1 MKIKTNR
8 LIASGLMSLVFIM
21 EMFILRGLF
30 DQVGTSSLAL
40 AHLVVVYGAFLVP
53 VFAVLIGNPVF
64 EKTGV
69 KYAVVYSTVLYIC
82 VSIMFFT
89 PANVLY
95 NAGLGSV
102 TGATTPSTTAG
113 YYVLAA
119 KVVLMLAALVIAV
132 FEPKEKTIEKAEI
145 VSAIEAPKPEEI
157 EAAEVL
163 SSTEEDNL

>member
-8 LIASGLMSLVFIM
+8 LIASGLMSLVFIL
-21 EMFILRGLF
+21 EMFILHGLF

-64 EKTGV
+64 EKAGV
-69 KYAVVYSTVLYIC
+69 KYAVVYSAVLYIC
-82 VSIMFFT
+82 VSIMFFS

-95 NAGLGSV
+95 SAGLGTV
-102 TGATTPSTTAG
+102 TGATTPGTTAG

-119 KVVLMLAALVIAV
+119 KVVLMLAALVIALI
-132 FEPKEKTIEKAEI
+132 EPKEKVVAEASI
-145 VSAIEAPKPEEI
+145 LSEIEAPKPEEV
-157 EAAEVL
+157 EMP
-163 SSTEEDNL
+163 SSTQEDNL

>member
-8 LIASGLMSLVFIM
+8 LIASGLMSLVFIL
-21 EMFILRGLF
+21 EMFILHGLF

-64 EKTGV
+64 EKAGV
-69 KYAVVYSTVLYIC
+69 KYAVVYSAVLYIC
-82 VSIMFFT
+82 VSIMFFS

-95 NAGLGSV
+95 SAGLGTV

-119 KVVLMLAALVIAV
+119 KVVLMLAALVIALI
-132 FEPKEKTIEKAEI
+132 EPKEKVVAEASI
-145 VSAIEAPKPEEI
+145 LSEIEAPKPEEV
-157 EAAEVL
+157 EL
-163 SSTEEDNL
+163 PSSTQEDNL

>member
-8 LIASGLMSLVFIM
+8 LIASGLMSLVFIL
-21 EMFILRGLF
+21 EMFILHGLF

-64 EKTGV
+64 EKAGV
-69 KYAVVYSTVLYIC
+69 KYAVVYSAVLYIC
-82 VSIMFFT
+82 TSIMFFS

-95 NAGLGSV
+95 NAGLGAV

-119 KVVLMLAALVIAV
+119 KVVLMLAALVIALI
-132 FEPKEKTIEKAEI
+132 EPKEKVVEEAPILSE
-145 VSAIEAPKPEEI
+145 IEAPKPD
-157 EAAEVL
+157 EVEMP
-163 SSTEEDNL
+163 SSAQEDNL